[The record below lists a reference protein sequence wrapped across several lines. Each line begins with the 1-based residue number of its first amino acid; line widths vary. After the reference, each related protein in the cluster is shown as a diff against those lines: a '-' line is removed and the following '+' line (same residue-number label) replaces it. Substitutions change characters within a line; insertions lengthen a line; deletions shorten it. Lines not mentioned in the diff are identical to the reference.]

1 MKKDVVGMDRP
12 ASEEGPTLEERVDDL
27 EWAMSKNMERVEYIR
42 TECIQHWNAME
53 QRVAELE
60 NDSNHRMDLED
71 DVIERV
77 AYLEKFMAHKDM
89 YLDLQERVARL
100 ERAFELALADWGE
113 NEPLPWGDLD

>member
-12 ASEEGPTLEERVDDL
+12 ASEEGPTLEERV
-27 EWAMSKNMERVEYIR
+27 EYIR

-53 QRVAELE
+53 QRVAKLETRQMHDLGSLVDINERVAELE

-71 DVIERV
+71 DVI
-77 AYLEKFMAHKDM
+77 K
-89 YLDLQERVARL
+89 RVARL
-100 ERAFELALADWGE
+100 EEMMKWLLATARQEFEEAL